1 MGGGAAVVST
11 LDAIWRE
18 INTPSGQ
25 TGPLDAAYRRAVI
38 GMAHALLG
46 AAFAGL
52 LGWYGLGAAYLLGL
66 AYWLA
71 KERGD
76 LRRGGDVRDGLE
88 DAVMVS
94 LGTFYGPWWWPL
106 VMIGCGGYLMAVE
119 ARK

>member
-1 MGGGAAVVST
+1 MM
-11 LDAIWRE
+11 LDLIWQE

-25 TGPLDAAYRRAVI
+25 SGPLDAAYRRAVI

-52 LGWYGLGAAYLLGL
+52 FGWYGLGAALVMST
-66 AYWLA
+66 AYWLL

-76 LRRGGDVRDGLE
+76 LLRGGDVRDGLE
-88 DAVMVS
+88 DALMVS
-94 LGTFYGPWWWPL
+94 LGAWYGPWWWPL
-106 VMIGCGGYLMAVE
+106 VMLLCGGYLMAMG